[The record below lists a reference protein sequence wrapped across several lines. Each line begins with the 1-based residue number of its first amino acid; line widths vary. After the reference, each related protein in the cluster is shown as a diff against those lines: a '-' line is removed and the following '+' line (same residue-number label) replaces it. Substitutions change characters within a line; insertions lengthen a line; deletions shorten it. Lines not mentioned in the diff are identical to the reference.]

1 MNKEALI
8 ALVVFLSILAAV
20 ITLTIFILV
29 RNSKYK
35 RFVLSNSESI
45 KKLEELNNK
54 YDFIIYEPNIDFY
67 HRFDNKGYWNK
78 TEPVAYLSREIRNNL
93 EVWFKLRSK
102 IESNRTLLNEYKSD
116 ISKINIPI
124 SADVCTSA
132 KMRYKKCLKT
142 ESKLFNERIQEP
154 DTDVRI
160 SVKLR
165 YVSRK
170 GKVDLTK
177 NNVFGYIELVR
188 ILDSVS
194 TARVDRKTYER
205 LATAERAMLSDGM
218 RYDVLKRDGFRCVL
232 CGMSSKDGAVLHVD
246 HIIPVSKGGKS
257 VMSNLR
263 TLCEKCNIGKSNKI
277 E

>member
-8 ALVVFLSILAAV
+8 ALIIFLSVLAVTIA
-20 ITLTIFILV
+20 LTVFILV

-35 RFVLSNSESI
+35 KFVLSKSESI
-45 KKLEELNNK
+45 RKLDELNNR
-54 YDFIIYEPNIDFY
+54 YDFIIYESRYSFY
-67 HRFDNKGYWNK
+67 HRFDNKSHWSK
-78 TEPVAYLSREIRNNL
+78 TEPIAFLSREVRNNL
-93 EVWFKLRSK
+93 EVWFKLRSN
-102 IESNRTLLNEYKSD
+102 IESNRTLLSEYKSD
-116 ISKINIPI
+116 IKRINKPI
-124 SADVCTSA
+124 DTETCAFA
-132 KMRYKKCLKT
+132 NMKYKKCLKT
-142 ESKLFNERIQEP
+142 ESKIFKERIQKP
-154 DTDVRI
+154 DTDVSI

-165 YVSRK
+165 YVSRN

-177 NNVFGYIELVR
+177 SGVFGYVELIR

-218 RYDVLKRDGFRCVL
+218 RYDVLRRDGFRCVL
-232 CGMSSKDGAVLHVD
+232 CGTSSKDGAVLHVD
-246 HIIPVSKGGKS
+246 HIIPVSKGGKT
-257 VMSNLR
+257 VMNNLR